1 MNTKQNPVPNA
12 FTKKPDTSGWV
23 KSQELTMKKKKGGI
37 ARAKNTNGDALK
49 LKFGKLKKVNDV

>member
-1 MNTKQNPVPNA
+1 MITKQTPTLNV
-12 FTKKPDTSGWV
+12 FTKKPDTSDWV

-49 LKFGKLKKVNDV
+49 LKFGKLKKANDD